1 MTYKWKI
8 AEEKSYRLSLPEH
21 SFSLKD
27 NKQLRLTI
35 SMVFKNK
42 KDAEDSSKKR
52 EKLIG
57 LLNAM
62 FNGVE
67 SASLVSPYD
76 MELAKVKLILELKK
90 EGFPVEYISF
100 DSYPKIL

>member
-8 AEEKSYRLSLPEH
+8 AEEKAYRLSIPEH

-57 LLNAM
+57 LLNSM
-62 FNGVE
+62 FNVVE

>member
-1 MTYKWKI
+1 
-8 AEEKSYRLSLPEH
+8 
-21 SFSLKD
+21 
-27 NKQLRLTI
+27 
-35 SMVFKNK
+35 
-42 KDAEDSSKKR
+42 
-52 EKLIG
+52 
-57 LLNAM
+57 M